1 MPNLVAQT
9 SQQQALARKV
19 QVDVLSKVDP
29 PPGLLR
35 RVRVSIQNE
44 PILSSLFTPNEGG
57 TRSVD
62 AEVLTERLKS
72 FYPLEDSIEKVAQY
86 LADEYEQLGDG
97 ILLISSSTGKAI
109 ARLTSDDFYQPAPVP
124 RDDGRMVE
132 RPVTI
137 RPDTEAFITHWRFE
151 NDLEAK
157 VRERVLARISQTEY
171 LREEGDSRL
180 LSLSRSGRREL
191 AGQLERSIPEIF
203 AHPNGIVRD
212 FLEYFPLGERP
223 HQEDEWDRVRVQ
235 PSSLVRRSIQDSLAT
250 NVKYD
255 TLTAILS
262 TTATSWVR
270 CLASALLESQLK
282 LEEDPIPL
290 KEAITIR
297 QAGIGLWL
305 SEPNLAAALKGHGCR
320 VLPAP
325 GPDNLAVYLFE
336 PAGILDIPEDRFG
349 VHSREMHGR
358 WTLESVT
365 EATLWINPGLVRTFR
380 IKDVSVSGVSVEVL
394 T

>member
-9 SQQQALARKV
+9 PQQQALARKV
-19 QVDVLSKVDP
+19 QVDVLSKADP

-35 RVRVSIQNE
+35 LVRVSIQNE
-44 PILSSLFTPNEGG
+44 PTLSSLFTPNEGG

-62 AEVLTERLKS
+62 PEVLTQQLKD
-72 FYPLEDSIEKVAQY
+72 FYPLEDSIEEVAQY

-109 ARLTSDDFYQPAPVP
+109 ARLTSEDFYQPAPVP

-151 NDLEAK
+151 NDLEAR
-157 VRERVLARISQTEY
+157 VRDRVLARITQTEY

-180 LSLSRSGRREL
+180 LTLSRSGRREL
-191 AGQLERSIPEIF
+191 AGQVELSIPELF
-203 AHPNGIVRD
+203 TNPKGIVKD
-212 FLEYFPLGERP
+212 FLEYFRLDGKPD
-223 HQEDEWDRVRVQ
+223 QEDEWEMIRVH
-235 PSSLVRRSIQDSLAT
+235 PSSLIRRSIQDSLAT

-255 TLTAILS
+255 TLTASLAA
-262 TTATSWVR
+262 TATSWVR
-270 CLASALLESQLK
+270 CLASALLDSQAK
-282 LEEDPIPL
+282 RKEDPTSL
-290 KEAITIR
+290 KDAIR
-297 QAGIGLWL
+297 QAGTGLWL
-305 SEPNLAAALKGHGCR
+305 AEPNLAAALRSQGCH

-325 GPDNLAVYLFE
+325 GPDNLTVYLSE

-349 VHSREMHGR
+349 IHSREMHGR
-358 WTLESVT
+358 WTLEAVT
-365 EATLWINPGLVRTFR
+365 EATLWVNLGVSQVFR
-380 IKDVSVSGVSVEVL
+380 IKDVSTSGVYVEVL
-394 T
+394 V